1 MESSYTKKL
10 GGFFSSVTK
19 KMQPQAEFPKEE
31 EEEKKEEKEEKKAE
45 EEEVKT
51 EQIQLVKHKAVVKS
65 ITELER
71 LFKVDIFAR
80 SQTEI
85 EVVLQFVNKER
96 NPQQLPHFKRY
107 RLTLDRLT
115 QEFLKDL
122 EK

>member
-1 MESSYTKKL
+1 
-10 GGFFSSVTK
+10 
-19 KMQPQAEFPKEE
+19 MQPVAEFPPE
-31 EEEKKEEKEEKKAE
+31 EEEKKEEAKIEEKP
-45 EEEVKT
+45 EEEVKS
-51 EQIQLVKHKAVVKS
+51 EQIQLVEYKAVVKS

-96 NPQQLPHFKRY
+96 NPGQLPEIKRY
-107 RLTLDRLT
+107 KLGLDRLT

-122 EK
+122 EKQAESFSPFLKKKP